1 MATKMNTLKSFATLL
16 AFSSC
21 LVSCHPLTRGV
32 QAPSVTDPTTKATF
46 RGNLSNNV
54 ESFLNIRFGHDTSGA
69 NRFAHPQAF
78 EYPSGTQVDAS
89 APGAAC
95 PQPRVPVEDFIFANV
110 TDMSEDCLTLRV
122 DRPANTTA
130 NDKLPVMVYI
140 YGGGDTIGQIYDPL
154 YDPTG
159 LILTSAAHGTP
170 VVYVAM
176 K

>member
-1 MATKMNTLKSFATLL
+1 M
-16 AFSSC
+16 
-21 LVSCHPLTRGV
+21 
-32 QAPSVTDPTTKATF
+32 
-46 RGNLSNNV
+46 
-54 ESFLNIRFGHDTSGA
+54 
-69 NRFAHPQAF
+69 
-78 EYPSGTQVDAS
+78 
-89 APGAAC
+89 
-95 PQPRVPVEDFIFANV
+95 
-110 TDMSEDCLTLRV
+110 TLRV